1 MSEAVPPRLP
11 AGLLAALPP
20 ELARDAG
27 VRDLFARF
35 VAAEG
40 YVEELALDLIDV
52 AAGAAGDAWE
62 VRRIAALMLQE
73 QVLRLPVR
81 DESRFLVLLGRLGLL
96 APGGKAVA
104 ERVLAEG
111 YTTTAVPRFARQLRR
126 RLARAGPVLRPL
138 RARPVPARAWR
149 DFLHLARQECKLA
162 LARYLFSA
170 EEVVER
176 IQDQVRCSS
185 GVERDFAYGRPYVG
199 EELDR
204 ALARLPAYEREIFER
219 LSAGWW
225 IYWAAEAT
233 PGEMS
238 SLVEV
243 PATTVVLVVKP
254 PGSNLEFELKRAGR
268 RGDQPLG
275 AVFER
280 GGVEVAPSHRFDGA
294 SLGHSLQ
301 WEVVSGSLLSRLY
314 RVVHRKEAPMSRVLS
329 MASISSVPSVAGDVA
344 ILDYFTLPHCFGQG
358 FRRMRRDLRRTVEAF
373 DHESGNS
380 LDELQGA
387 LGLTVRFLRR
397 GSLAQAIL
405 GGTSSF
411 RIDRMALYLSKR
423 GPNAYFRQGLGCSF
437 RSADARR
444 LADDM
449 LEEALGVYTPPPVP
463 YRGHAAYV
471 QAALS
476 LPVNRSRADRTYISL
491 MRQIGTF
498 WGVLTAAKGHSQGE
512 SVVARNVG
520 LRSVWRGGRWQVEIL
535 FMDHDSLHLGGRR
548 GDDFFPIDTTAGMR
562 DDALY
567 LLGGGTEVPSL
578 RGTVEYLEQIYQ
590 VGRDVARQGR
600 AALFEARA
608 ASARKTR
615 EKLASRRL
623 RPFFRAAYLKRIRD
637 CDALFELYAR
647 CDPPPAGK
655 ALRALVDGFLRPRG
669 HPDSVLDECTEALK
683 DYGAFLASLTGTS
696 P

>member
-1 MSEAVPPRLP
+1 M
-11 AGLLAALPP
+11 ALPP
-20 ELARDAG
+20 ELVRDEG
-27 VRDLFARF
+27 VRELFARF

-81 DESRFLVLLGRLGLL
+81 DESRLLVLLRRLGLL

-104 ERVLAEG
+104 EQVLAEG
-111 YTTTAVPRFARQLRR
+111 YSVKATEVSRFWRQLRR
-126 RLARAGPVLRPL
+126 RLARSAPILLPL
-138 RARPVPARAWR
+138 RAHPVPARAWH

-162 LARYLFSA
+162 LARYLFSPQ
-170 EEVVER
+170 EVVER
-176 IQDQVRCSS
+176 IQGQVRRSA
-185 GVERDFAYGRPYVG
+185 GVERDFAYRRPYVG
-199 EELDR
+199 EETDR
-204 ALARLPAYEREIFER
+204 ALARLPAYEREILAR

-225 IYWAAEAT
+225 IYWAGEAT
-233 PGEMS
+233 PGEMG
-238 SLVEV
+238 SLVEI

-254 PGSNLEFELKRAGR
+254 PGSDLEFELKRAGR

-280 GGVEVAPSHRFDGA
+280 GGVEVAPSHRFDGV
-294 SLGHSLQ
+294 SLGSSLQ
-301 WEVVSGSLLSRLY
+301 WEAVSGCLLSRLY
-314 RVVHRKEAPMSRVLS
+314 RVVHRKEAPMSRLLS
-329 MASISSVPSVAGDVA
+329 MASISAVPSVAGEVA
-344 ILDYFTLPHCFGQG
+344 ILDYFTLPHCFGKG

-373 DHESGNS
+373 DQESGDS
-380 LDELQGA
+380 LDDLPGA
-387 LGLTVRFLRR
+387 LGLTVRFLQR

-411 RIDRMALYLSKR
+411 RIDRVALYLSKR
-423 GPNAYFRQGLGCSF
+423 GPNAYFRQGLQSSF
-437 RSADARR
+437 RSRDARR
-444 LADDM
+444 LADEV

-471 QAALS
+471 RAALS
-476 LPVNRSRADRTYISL
+476 LPVNRARADRTHLSL

-498 WGVLTAAKGHSQGE
+498 WGVLAGAKGHTQGE

-535 FMDHDSLHLGGRR
+535 FMDHDSLRLGGRQ
-548 GDDFFPIDTTAGMR
+548 GDDFFPVDTTAGMR
-562 DDALY
+562 DDALH
-567 LLGGGTEVPSL
+567 LLGGGSEAPAL
-578 RGTVEYLEQIYQ
+578 RGTVETLEQIYQ
-590 VGRDVARQGR
+590 VGREVARQGR
-600 AALFEARA
+600 AALLAARA

-615 EKLASRRL
+615 GKLASPRL
-623 RPFFRAAYLKRIRD
+623 RNFFGAPFLERVRD

-647 CDPPPAGK
+647 CDPRPAGK

-669 HPDSVLDECTEALK
+669 HGRSVRDECAKALK
-683 DYGAFLASLTGTS
+683 NYGGFLASLTDTS